1 MRRFNSKQLFNNVT
15 CKVNDNCIDYKQFTE
30 SNKIV
35 SKKDCITLNN
45 LSCHYTNLKI
55 EYYHCIGAHAEKIK
69 KYIDNLTAELRYSFD
84 FQYVSLKNALKVT
97 ESEISDK
104 EIIANKD
111 IIHKQYLQSIAE
123 EKPKKSKK
131 TSKKT
136 QDQISFID

>member
-1 MRRFNSKQLFNNVT
+1 MFFLLLYLVAYALRGIFEFRS
-15 CKVNDNCIDYKQFTE
+15 CI
-30 SNKIV
+30 
-35 SKKDCITLNN
+35 
-45 LSCHYTNLKI
+45 YTNLKI

-69 KYIDNLTAELRYSFD
+69 KLIDNLAAELKYSFD
-84 FQYVSLKNALKVT
+84 FQYVSLKNALKMT

-123 EKPKKSKK
+123 EKPKKSRK